1 MIRLKK
7 VNRPEETFPMA
18 PMIDM
23 VFLLLVFFMC
33 VSTLA
38 QADKRTPLKL
48 PSSHESVVPSNLS
61 SRGIISVD
69 EQGSIFI
76 SAREVSLEEM
86 GDKIRDAIVADPAL
100 KIHLRADRLTPY
112 GRIKKILEACA
123 EAGAYEII
131 YATHQDSQ
139 VLSL

>member
-1 MIRLKK
+1 MIRLKTVK
-7 VNRPEETFPMA
+7 RPEETFPMA

-48 PSSHESVVPSNLS
+48 PISHESVVPGNLS

-69 EQGSIFI
+69 AQGTIFI
-76 SAREVSLEEM
+76 SAREVSLDEM
-86 GDKIRDAIVADPAL
+86 GDKIRDALAVDPAL
-100 KIHLRADRLTPY
+100 KIHLRADRRTPY
-112 GRIKKILEACA
+112 GQIRKILETCA

-131 YATHQDSQ
+131 YATHQDGP
-139 VLSL
+139 VLGL

>member
-1 MIRLKK
+1 
-7 VNRPEETFPMA
+7 MA

-48 PSSHESVVPSNLS
+48 PISHESVVPGNLS

-69 EQGSIFI
+69 AQGAIFI
-76 SAREVSLEEM
+76 SAQEVSLDEM
-86 GDKIRDAIVADPAL
+86 GDKIRDAVITDPAL
-100 KIHLRADRLTPY
+100 KIQLRADQLTPY

-131 YATHQDSQ
+131 YATHQGGN

>member
-1 MIRLKK
+1 MIRLKPVK
-7 VNRPEETFPMA
+7 RPEEAFQMA

-48 PSSHESVVPSNLS
+48 PTSHESVVPSNLS

-69 EQGSIFI
+69 EKGTIFI
-76 SAREVSLEEM
+76 SAIDVSLDEM
-86 GDKIRDAIVADPAL
+86 GDKIRDAIADDPDL
-100 KIHLRADRLTPY
+100 KIQLRADRYTPY
-112 GRIKKILEACA
+112 GRIRKILETCA
-123 EAGAYEII
+123 DAGAYEII
-131 YATHQDSQ
+131 YATHQGGN
-139 VLSL
+139 VPGL

>member
-1 MIRLKK
+1 
-7 VNRPEETFPMA
+7 MA

-48 PSSHESVVPSNLS
+48 PSSHESVVPGDLS

-69 EQGSIFI
+69 EQGAIFI
-76 SAREVSLEEM
+76 SAREVSLEDM
-86 GDKIRDAIVADPAL
+86 GDKIRDAIAVDPAL

-131 YATHQDSQ
+131 YATHQDRP
-139 VLSL
+139 VPSL

>member
-1 MIRLKK
+1 MIRLKPVK
-7 VNRPEETFPMA
+7 RPEETFQMA

-48 PSSHESVVPSNLS
+48 PISHESVVPGNLS

-69 EQGSIFI
+69 AQGAIFI
-76 SAREVSLEEM
+76 RAREVSLEDM
-86 GDKIRDAIVADPAL
+86 GDKIRDAIADDPAL
-100 KIHLRADRLTPY
+100 KIQLRADRLTPY
-112 GRIKKILEACA
+112 GRIRKILETCA

-131 YATHQDSQ
+131 YATHQGGN

>member
-1 MIRLKK
+1 
-7 VNRPEETFPMA
+7 MA

-48 PSSHESVVPSNLS
+48 PGSHESVVPGDLS

-69 EQGSIFI
+69 EQGTIFI
-76 SAREVSLEEM
+76 SAREVSLDDM
-86 GDKIRDAIVADPAL
+86 RNNIRDAIAVDPAL

-131 YATHQDSQ
+131 YATHQDKP